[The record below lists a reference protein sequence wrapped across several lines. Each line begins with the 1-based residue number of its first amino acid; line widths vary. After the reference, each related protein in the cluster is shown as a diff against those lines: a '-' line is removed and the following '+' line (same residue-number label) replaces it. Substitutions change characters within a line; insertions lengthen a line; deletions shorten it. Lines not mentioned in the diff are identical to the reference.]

1 MLCIMLN
8 CKMFSIKHKVIII
21 VNFCC
26 IRQRATIRRS
36 GEEGSLISKCLFKVV
51 ASDLVI
57 RNGRTMTMLQRKIFF
72 SFQNFQYTRYASFNQ
87 LWCCTMSI
95 SIYMF
100 EFLKREIVFH
110 NWFWK
115 NNLSEN
121 FWKSLTSSLF
131 GVLFWLALCLESF
144 FD

>member
-1 MLCIMLN
+1 MLN

-57 RNGRTMTMLQRKIFF
+57 RNGRTMTMLQRKNLF

-87 LWCCTMSI
+87 L
-95 SIYMF
+95 
-100 EFLKREIVFH
+100 
-110 NWFWK
+110 
-115 NNLSEN
+115 
-121 FWKSLTSSLF
+121 
-131 GVLFWLALCLESF
+131 
-144 FD
+144 